1 MKKLMVLA
9 ALVLGFATA
18 KADCY
23 WSTWY
28 DDGVNGKDVKGCVLG
43 LASDIGSLTGAQI
56 DICINKAKAIRGG
69 AQVSFGYNRTEKL
82 RNGVQLGFWNNAK
95 SSALQIGLINHNETG
110 FLPWF
115 PFFNFDTKM
124 FGND

>member
-28 DDGVNGKDVKGCVLG
+28 DDGVNGKDIKGCVLG

-56 DICINKAKAIRGG
+56 DVCINKAKSIRGG

-82 RNGVQLGFWNNAK
+82 RNGVQLGLLNWAE
-95 SSALQIGLINHNETG
+95 SGCGLQVKLVEHFVHIFSFVIV
-110 FLPWF
+110 FLH
-115 PFFNFDTKM
+115 
-124 FGND
+124 